1 MKETMERERKLSVD
15 ADFTLPPLQVDTTP
29 KQLRAMYYDTDDQ
42 RLARYGVTL
51 RRRFEDGRPLW
62 QLKLPT
68 DGDRL
73 EIEHDSPS
81 PRVPDELARLV
92 TAFVRGRELV
102 PLAELHTLRRA
113 VRVSSE
119 GRAVAEVV
127 HDTVQV
133 HEDGKFVRSFSE
145 VEIEQLEGGSEA
157 HLEQLERYLLE
168 SGARPG
174 DGRPKVFQALDLPAP
189 GTTRVKRSAAPVEH
203 LAEYLQAQLDAL
215 VMGDPPTRRGDVE
228 GVHGMRVATR
238 RMRSALKEGRKL
250 LDAAW
255 VAETRDE
262 LSWLG
267 GVLGDVRDFDV
278 FSGYV
283 HEQVAGLGPESEAGG
298 AELERLIQERSHPA
312 RARLAEAL
320 DAQRYIALLDR
331 LETFY
336 SGLPESS
343 SGISLERLVHKAAW
357 RGLRALHGVT
367 ARSRDE
373 ELHAVRLAA
382 KRARYAA
389 ELGRRAIGRDA
400 KRLAKRAA
408 DLQGLLGDHQDTVVA
423 EERLLEIGP
432 HGSPAAA
439 FVAGRLLER
448 ERARRHDARAQLDET
463 AERFADAARRV

>member
-15 ADFTLPPLQVDTTP
+15 DDFTLPPLQVHTTP

-73 EIEHDSPS
+73 EIEHDSAHPE
-81 PRVPDELARLV
+81 VPDELARLV

-119 GRAVAEVV
+119 GKAVAEVV

-133 HEDGKFVRSFSE
+133 HEDGRFVRSFSE
-145 VEIEQLEGGSEA
+145 VEIEQLEDGSEE
-157 HLEQLERYLLE
+157 HLERLERYLLE

-189 GTTRVKRSAAPVEH
+189 GTARVKRGAPAIDH
-203 LAEYLQAQLDAL
+203 LAEYLQTQLDAL
-215 VMGDPPTRRGDVE
+215 VMGDPATRRGDIE

-238 RMRSALKEGRKL
+238 RMRSALKEAKKL
-250 LDAAW
+250 LDSDW
-255 VAETRDE
+255 VDETRDE
-262 LSWLG
+262 LNWLG
-267 GVLGDVRDFDV
+267 GMLGDVRDFDV
-278 FSGYV
+278 FSDSV
-283 HEQVAGLGPESEAGG
+283 HKQVADLGAESEAGG
-298 AELERLIQERSHPA
+298 AELERLIQDRSHPA
-312 RARLAEAL
+312 RARLAETL
-320 DAQRYIALLDR
+320 DSERYIALLDR
-331 LETFY
+331 LETVY
-336 SGLPESS
+336 AGLPVSS
-343 SGISLERLVHKAAW
+343 SDVTLEQLVNKAAW
-357 RGLRALHGVT
+357 RARRALHGVT
-367 ARSRDE
+367 ASSSDE
-373 ELHAVRLAA
+373 ELHDLRLAA

-389 ELGRRAIGRDA
+389 ELARRAIGRDA
-400 KRLAKRAA
+400 RRLAQRAA

-448 ERARRHDARAQLDET
+448 ERARRGAARARLHET
-463 AERFADAARRV
+463 GRRFAAAALRF